1 MERKS
6 HQKYLCQDLRSAQ
19 IIVIFYPKNTI
30 IFTITQ
36 AQRKSH
42 RKYLRW
48 DLRSTWIIVNIIVN
62 FWSKFTIIW
71 AERKS
76 HRKYLRWDLR
86 STRIIVNI
94 YDNISVNIYD
104 NDLWLLTLIVLPML
118 YNLRNCQ
125 EGGTKRNNLSEIRP
139 GGLSYIN
146 SYCSIWPV
154 VHPEGEDR
162 VNQKNYCSNC
172 VQWVQCFEQWAEK
185 GQCLTVQVYSENSK
199 LEYLPSCNFAH

>member
-6 HQKYLCQDLRSAQ
+6 HRKYLCQDLRSAQ
-19 IIVIFYPKNTI
+19 IIVNIYPKNTI

-104 NDLWLLTLIVLPML
+104 NDLWLLTLTCCRNGSKVLEPTPNSPVADQVKPQVLQLHRML
-118 YNLRNCQ
+118 
-125 EGGTKRNNLSEIRP
+125 
-139 GGLSYIN
+139 
-146 SYCSIWPV
+146 
-154 VHPEGEDR
+154 EGEVEQGGR
-162 VNQKNYCSNC
+162 CEVPGC
-172 VQWVQCFEQWAEK
+172 VSQLV
-185 GQCLTVQVYSENSK
+185 LN
-199 LEYLPSCNFAH
+199 

>member
-6 HQKYLCQDLRSAQ
+6 HRKYLCQDLRFAQ
-19 IIVIFYPKNTI
+19 IIVNIYPKNTI

-104 NDLWLLTLIVLPML
+104 NDLWLLTHSWRESHAFLAFLGHFKFWMGFWHVLRCKGL
-118 YNLRNCQ
+118 KIQNLKH
-125 EGGTKRNNLSEIRP
+125 TWKS
-139 GGLSYIN
+139 
-146 SYCSIWPV
+146 
-154 VHPEGEDR
+154 
-162 VNQKNYCSNC
+162 
-172 VQWVQCFEQWAEK
+172 
-185 GQCLTVQVYSENSK
+185 
-199 LEYLPSCNFAH
+199 

>member
-6 HQKYLCQDLRSAQ
+6 HRKYLCQDLRSAQ
-19 IIVIFYPKNTI
+19 IIVNIYPKNTI

-104 NDLWLLTLIVLPML
+104 NDLWLLT
-118 YNLRNCQ
+118 RKH
-125 EGGTKRNNLSEIRP
+125 GRKR
-139 GGLSYIN
+139 SYFWYWWTN
-146 SYCSIWPV
+146 S
-154 VHPEGEDR
+154 GE
-162 VNQKNYCSNC
+162 KLL
-172 VQWVQCFEQWAEK
+172 
-185 GQCLTVQVYSENSK
+185 LTGNWKYGFCHK
-199 LEYLPSCNFAH
+199 

>member
-1 MERKS
+1 MSRFTIRS
-6 HQKYLCQDLRSAQ
+6 NYRKYLQ
-19 IIVIFYPKNTI
+19 KNTI

-36 AQRKSH
+36 EQRKSD

-94 YDNISVNIYD
+94 YDNSSVNIYD
-104 NDLWLLTLIVLPML
+104 NDLWLLTHILTTVNTGQSWGQAAKWKPR
-118 YNLRNCQ
+118 NL
-125 EGGTKRNNLSEIRP
+125 KKKL
-139 GGLSYIN
+139 GLNDS
-146 SYCSIWPV
+146 
-154 VHPEGEDR
+154 
-162 VNQKNYCSNC
+162 
-172 VQWVQCFEQWAEK
+172 AEL
-185 GQCLTVQVYSENSK
+185 CLQLHYLHENANICMK
-199 LEYLPSCNFAH
+199 IQTM